1 MASRR
6 DELNAYNFSRKR
18 TVASFL
24 KPLPNGSVESAPKP
38 LKHAISGIVMSV
50 VILAGF
56 GACGMLSPV
65 APEGWDT
72 PEAGIIVT
80 DPSATRY
87 VVLNSG
93 EKDKKTGKDIPVLH
107 PVLNLAS
114 AKLLLD
120 PKKTKE
126 GSVKTVKEKFLDESN
141 IAQGSMVGIPYA
153 PDRLPSVK
161 DAGTAKVWALCQK
174 AIRGS
179 QDRASVQQTVLVLN
193 AKDAKKVTEKGSGKL
208 AGNQALYVQDK
219 AGKPYLVS
227 SNGFSYEL
235 RASNSGDLPSLVRTL
250 FGDGA
255 EPRTVTDEW
264 LSTLRKSPQAI
275 SMPTVPNDGQP
286 SQATGVPAKYR
297 TTGTLLRTRRGQ
309 HYLVEQDRLVPVT
322 EFQTTLLRETLS
334 DSRSETVSQTDIQP
348 DTAGKLAGG
357 ESWPVQAVSL
367 ANGGRAD
374 TSCSVYGG
382 GSGTTDLTTWAGASL
397 PVKSVAASASSYVSP
412 GSGLLYQ
419 EQEGTS
425 DTGFNYLVTDTG
437 LRYYLQV
444 NNDSGKSTSGDDKS
458 EVNQAKVRLGYESA
472 QKVTVPSQWSKLLP
486 SGPSLTTKAAKQTQN
501 S

>member
-38 LKHAISGIVMSV
+38 LKHAVSGIVMSV

-56 GACGMLSPV
+56 GACGLLSPV

-87 VVLNSG
+87 VVLKSG
-93 EKDKKTGKDIPVLH
+93 EKDKSGKDIPVLH

-153 PDRLPSVK
+153 PDRLPNAK
-161 DAGTAKVWALCQK
+161 DAGTPKVWALCQQASASSTDK
-174 AIRGS
+174 
-179 QDRASVQQTVLVLN
+179 ASVQQTILVLDK
-193 AKDAKKVTEKGSGKL
+193 KDAKKVAEKGSGKL
-208 AGNQALYVQDK
+208 AAGRALYVQDK
-219 AGKPYLVS
+219 RRTPYLVS
-227 SNGFSYEL
+227 SRGVAYQL
-235 RASNSGDLPSLVRTL
+235 RASGTGDLDSVVRTL

-255 EPRTVTDEW
+255 EPMTVTDDW
-264 LSTLRKSPQAI
+264 LSTLRTSPQAI
-275 SMPTVPNDGQP
+275 SMPSVPDDGQP
-286 SQATGVPAKYR
+286 SQAKGVPAKFR

-309 HYLVEQDRLVPVT
+309 HYLVERDRLVPVT
-322 EFQTTLLRETLS
+322 EFQTALLKEVLAN
-334 DSRSETVSQTDIQP
+334 SRTETVNQTDIQP
-348 DTAGKLAGG
+348 DTEGRLAGA
-357 ESWPVQAVSL
+357 ESWPAPAVTL
-367 ANGGRAD
+367 ANGGRTD
-374 TSCSVYGG
+374 TACSVYGG
-382 GSGTTDLTTWAGASL
+382 GRSTDLTTWAGTSL
-397 PVKSVAASASSYVSP
+397 PIRSIAASASSYVSP

-419 EQEGTS
+419 EQQGTS
-425 DTGFNYLVTDTG
+425 STGFNYLVTDTG
-437 LRYYLQV
+437 LRYYLPV
-444 NNDSGKSTSGDDKS
+444 NNDSGKDKS
-458 EVNQAKVRLGYESA
+458 GSDQEEVSKAKIRLGYESA

-486 SGPSLTTKAAKQTQN
+486 SGPDLTTTAAQQTQN